1 MLLLYSALSRYGTTG
16 CCSCGG
22 GGGGITG
29 GGCGGVVGDCG
40 NRSCMVGYDCGIGK
54 FDQYGSVLI
63 VAIFY
68 HLFGND
74 FLCGSG
80 EIGGCG
86 EPGDASRLWWW
97 WWL

>member
-54 FDQYGSVLI
+54 FD
-63 VAIFY
+63 
-68 HLFGND
+68 
-74 FLCGSG
+74 
-80 EIGGCG
+80 
-86 EPGDASRLWWW
+86 
-97 WWL
+97 